1 MEPPLIAAKTGIVR
15 THLLL
20 LFKRRWRIKFSMI
33 LLNPVQ
39 DSIRTNLRFYDEV
52 TYLLESF
59 MIARGFV
66 HHRCDCLHP
75 DICRTTAVG
84 LEKGLGVDE

>member
-1 MEPPLIAAKTGIVR
+1 MEPPLIAAKTGIIR

-20 LFKRRWRIKFSMI
+20 LFWRLWRIEISTI
-33 LLNPVQ
+33 IPNQVHG
-39 DSIRTNLRFYDEV
+39 SIRTTFRFYDHV
-52 TYLLESF
+52 TYLLVAS
-59 MIARGFV
+59 MIVRGFV

-84 LEKGLGVDE
+84 LEKGLGVDR